1 MFTMLFKCYFNNQ
14 TEFECYLSGNKWDTC
29 TYKAH
34 NSLLYKHTCAMFM
47 IILITSTGKNSVLS
61 NISL

>member
-34 NSLLYKHTCAMFM
+34 NSLLCHVYDYFDHKYW
-47 IILITSTGKNSVLS
+47 
-61 NISL
+61 